1 MANNMQLSFL
11 NEIKLHKTAWR
22 IQVKILHSWRFFMKG
37 VGESM
42 ELILSDAH
50 GTKIHASCKK
60 NYMADLAKHVRV
72 GEWRNIDHF
81 CVSGAGNGSYRS
93 TGHKYRL
100 AIVGL
105 LFRSSSNT
113 SEICYT
119 CHVNIV
125 VLLRLS
131 LNEHSN
137 KS

>member
-1 MANNMQLSFL
+1 
-11 NEIKLHKTAWR
+11 
-22 IQVKILHSWRFFMKG
+22 
-37 VGESM
+37 
-42 ELILSDAH
+42 
-50 GTKIHASCKK
+50 
-60 NYMADLAKHVRV
+60 MADLAKHVHV
-72 GEWRNIDHF
+72 GAWRNIDHF